1 MNPSL
6 SRGSLREGRLR
17 GPYLF
22 WIAATRKNEKLRI
35 IPREASSFCM
45 NRNVTLVVMLSLLL
59 AVPGFAGDKKKH
71 PNRAMIE
78 KMEAVPC
85 GAKER
90 GLTGLGSV
98 WASVG
103 VTHVN
108 SDEKLCPQ
116 YMLRTDDM
124 EYHVRPLDHKHPV
137 LLPVGQEGE
146 FKLDKDKIE
155 MRIPDGDRKMRQYQ
169 VVAMKPINHSES
181 SSNYSYEAPRKDYA
195 DKSLADKNYAGQSAP
210 KPPDN
215 RPQ

>member
-1 MNPSL
+1 
-6 SRGSLREGRLR
+6 
-17 GPYLF
+17 
-22 WIAATRKNEKLRI
+22 
-35 IPREASSFCM
+35 M
-45 NRNVTLVVMLSLLL
+45 NRNVPLIAMLSLLL
-59 AVPGFAGDKKKH
+59 AIPGLAGDKKKH
-71 PNRAMIE
+71 AKRAMIE
-78 KMEAVPC
+78 RMEAVPC

-116 YMLRTDDM
+116 YLLRTDDM

-169 VVAMKPINHSES
+169 VVVMRPIDHSDTS
-181 SSNYSYEAPRKDYA
+181 SSANRYTTPGKDYG
-195 DKSLADKNYAGQSAP
+195 DKSLVDKNYAEQSAP

>member
-1 MNPSL
+1 
-6 SRGSLREGRLR
+6 
-17 GPYLF
+17 
-22 WIAATRKNEKLRI
+22 
-35 IPREASSFCM
+35 M
-45 NRNVTLVVMLSLLL
+45 NRNVPLISMLILLFVL
-59 AVPGFAGDKKKH
+59 PGFAGDGKKH

-85 GAKER
+85 GAHEH

-116 YMLRTDDM
+116 YLLRTDDM

-146 FKLDKDKIE
+146 FKVKKDKMDI
-155 MRIPDGDRKMRQYQ
+155 RIPDGDRKIRQYQ
-169 VVAMKPINHSES
+169 VVAMKPVDHSES
-181 SSNYSYEAPRKDYA
+181 SANYKYDPSRKDYV
-195 DKSLADKNYAGQSAP
+195 DKSLADKNYTNQTAP